1 MEVLLLIC
9 FVILSV
15 TMIYLINKI
24 NSIIR
29 VITLQEEVLTLL
41 LKNYKNSHTPD
52 EVDQFIL
59 NFIEDK

>member
-1 MEVLLLIC
+1 MEVILLIC

-41 LKNYKNSHTPD
+41 IKNYKNNHTPD

-59 NFIEDK
+59 NFIENK